1 MFIEEI
7 GREDVVMSETPAD
20 PPIFSS
26 DLRAI
31 QETIKLVRPYLNQTH
46 LNDAQAALIGRSLWA
61 NLRKEE
67 AKRKS
72 KVFTVGDTVRYSQF
86 GEWHDGTV
94 VTLGVGGFMVEI
106 EDTETYKRVWRN
118 TNFHEIRHA

>member
-1 MFIEEI
+1 VSIEGI
-7 GREDVVMSETPAD
+7 GREGAAT

-31 QETIKLVRPYLNQTH
+31 NETIKMVKPYLDKNH
-46 LNDAQAALIGRSLWA
+46 LDDSQAALIGRTLWM

-67 AKRKS
+67 GKRRS

-86 GEWHDGTV
+86 GEWREGTV
-94 VTLGVGGFMVEI
+94 ITLGVGGFLVEI
-106 EDTETYKRVWRN
+106 EDSETHKTTWRN